1 MTSLNR
7 SAAFLVAR
15 EDDSPASSNDD
26 SGCAWS
32 VVESFCRV
40 IEERFG
46 FGLCRRVVL
55 SGIGDKKLDPS
66 FICK

>member
-15 EDDSPASSNDD
+15 EEGSPASSNDD
-26 SGCAWS
+26 SEGAWS
-32 VVESFCRV
+32 VVEGFCRV

-46 FGLCRRVVL
+46 YGLCRRAAL
-55 SGIGDKKLDPS
+55 SGDKKLDLS